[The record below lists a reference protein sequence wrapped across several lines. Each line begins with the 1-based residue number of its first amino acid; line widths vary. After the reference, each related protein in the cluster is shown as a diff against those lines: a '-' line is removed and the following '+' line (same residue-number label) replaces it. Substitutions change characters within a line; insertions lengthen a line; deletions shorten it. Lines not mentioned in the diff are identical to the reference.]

1 MSIQIWFPLLASQRH
16 YPCQY
21 NFGQSLC
28 KCCAEICQSHSHS
41 FMGLPLNSSMISVKK
56 KRSCRFLHEFKIQDT
71 ALLGRS
77 SLKLLTHWVLTAVYD
92 PAMPAA
98 QDLIQS
104 PPNAVE
110 IFFPSGNHLL
120 LSTAPGPGWLLTS
133 TKLRTRR
140 AWPSHQ
146 VGRSSWGCRMEAC
159 AW

>member
-1 MSIQIWFPLLASQRH
+1 MSIQIWFPLLVSQSH

-28 KCCAEICQSHSHS
+28 KCYAEICQSHSHS
-41 FMGLPLNSSMISVKK
+41 FMGLPLNSSTISVKKK
-56 KRSCRFLHEFKIQDT
+56 KRSCRFLHEFKIQDA

-104 PPNAVE
+104 PPNCSGNLFSWWKSLPAFHNPRARLASDLHE
-110 IFFPSGNHLL
+110 AEDMQGLAKPSGREELL
-120 LSTAPGPGWLLTS
+120 GL
-133 TKLRTRR
+133 
-140 AWPSHQ
+140 
-146 VGRSSWGCRMEAC
+146 
-159 AW
+159 